1 MISRSTLEAANRV
14 AEYVARRPIVLDLS
28 ALPTPPAVDEP
39 KPDAAGV
46 NTLASWPA
54 QAKKAESDDAD

>member
-14 AEYVARRPIVLDLS
+14 AEYVARRPIVLEPS
-28 ALPTPPAVDEP
+28 ALSTPPAVDEP
-39 KPDAAGV
+39 KTDAAGV

-54 QAKKAESDDAD
+54 PADKSQSVER